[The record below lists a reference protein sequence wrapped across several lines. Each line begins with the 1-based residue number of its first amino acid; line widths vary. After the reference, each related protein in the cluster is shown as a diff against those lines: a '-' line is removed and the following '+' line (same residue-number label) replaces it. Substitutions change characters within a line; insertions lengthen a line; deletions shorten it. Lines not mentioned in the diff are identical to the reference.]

1 MRYLDRGAEPWLWT
15 EFKKRNKRI
24 RYDDLE
30 LTSEGRDVRRE
41 MREYLVAQQ
50 FGLCAYCCG
59 RISADGSHSLNEH
72 IRPRSSFP
80 NETMDY
86 SNLVASC
93 VSVKSCGQ
101 SKGNNYF
108 ESFVSPL
115 QLDCAE
121 HFRFYP
127 DGSVEG
133 VDQRG
138 KDTCDLLQLNCHR
151 LREARRA
158 MLESLSWAD
167 EGYVR
172 EYCLTPRADG
182 RLEQFA
188 DMLTQMCDDGFF
200 DRAGTEIH

>member
-1 MRYLDRGAEPWLWT
+1 MRYLDRSDEPRSWT
-15 EFKKRNKRI
+15 EFKKRNKRM

-30 LTSEGRDVRRE
+30 HTPEGRK
-41 MREYLVAQQ
+41 MRQVMRAHLVEQQ
-50 FGLCAYCCG
+50 FGLCAYCCA
-59 RISADGSHSLNEH
+59 RISADGDHSLNEH

-93 VSVKSCGQ
+93 VKADSCGQ
-101 SKGNNYF
+101 AKGNSYF
-108 ESFVSPL
+108 ESFVFPL
-115 QLDCAE
+115 QPDCAE

-138 KDTCDLLQLNCHR
+138 KDTCDLLQLNCYR
-151 LREARRA
+151 LREARYA
-158 MLESLSWAD
+158 MLQSLSWAD
-167 EGYVR
+167 ESFVR
-172 EYCLTPRADG
+172 EQYLTPNADG
-182 RLEQFA
+182 CLAQFA

-200 DRAGTEIH
+200 DRVGKEIR